1 MHATFADGGKGL
13 SLARRIRAVKSAP
26 RRVRPVTLVETV
38 AVAIWAMLPAY
49 VPNNAAVLLGGGR
62 PIDGGRTLDGA
73 RVLGDGKTWRGAV
86 AGTLAGVA
94 LALVLN
100 AIASATGTATGLA
113 LPTFPPAAVLA
124 LPLGAICGDML
135 ASFLK
140 RRTGRSR
147 GTAFPGLDQLDFL
160 LGALALTALAA
171 TAWFTATFTPGVL
184 ATVLVLTPL
193 LHVTANIAAY
203 RAGLKSEPW

>member
-1 MHATFADGGKGL
+1 M
-13 SLARRIRAVKSAP
+13 
-26 RRVRPVTLVETV
+26 TLVETV
-38 AVAIWAMLPAY
+38 AVAIWTMLPAY

-62 PIDGGRTLDGA
+62 PIDAGRTLDDA

-86 AGTLAGVA
+86 AGTLAGMA
-94 LALVLN
+94 LAVLLN
-100 AIASATGTATGLA
+100 AVAPTVGTATGLA

-124 LPLGAICGDML
+124 LPLGAILGDML

-147 GTAFPGLDQLDFL
+147 GAAFPGLDQLDFL
-160 LGALALTALAA
+160 LGALVLTALAA
-171 TAWFTATFTPGVL
+171 TAWFTATFTLGVL
-184 ATVLVLTPL
+184 ATILALTPL
-193 LHVTANIAAY
+193 LHVTANVVAY

>member
-1 MHATFADGGKGL
+1 
-13 SLARRIRAVKSAP
+13 
-26 RRVRPVTLVETV
+26 
-38 AVAIWAMLPAY
+38 MLPAY

-62 PIDGGRTLDGA
+62 PIDAGRTLEDA
-73 RVLGDGKTWRGAV
+73 RVLGDGKTWRGAA
-86 AGTLAGVA
+86 AGTLAGITLA
-94 LALVLN
+94 LALN
-100 AIASATGTATGLA
+100 GIAPAVVTATGLV
-113 LPTFPPAAVLA
+113 LPTFPPAAIVA
-124 LPLGAICGDML
+124 LPLGAILGDTL

-147 GTAFPGLDQLDFL
+147 GAAFPGLDQLDFL

-184 ATVLVLTPL
+184 AVVLVLTPL
-193 LHVTANIAAY
+193 FHVTANVVAY